1 MLYAKFMYPDNGW
14 DSDVENAKKVGLKVG
29 EKYEVEY
36 SLADNFNYEVEE
48 FHDLLSSLDVS
59 YTGDSYDNQFE
70 VSKEEWKRGIDK
82 LKNLP
87 NLETAEEKED
97 IESALEKLEEP
108 LAEIIEFMELL
119 LEEADENHEFM
130 VLSFH

>member
-1 MLYAKFMYPDNGW
+1 MGHRLH
-14 DSDVENAKKVGLKVG
+14 VAKK
-29 EKYEVEY
+29 YEIEY

-70 VSKEEWKRGIDK
+70 VSKEDWQKGIDK
-82 LKNLP
+82 LKNLS
-87 NLETAEEKED
+87 NLETEEKEY
-97 IESALEKLEEP
+97 IESALKDLEEP
-108 LAEIIEFMELL
+108 LPEVIEFMELL
-119 LEEADENHEFM
+119 FEEADQNHEFM

>member
-1 MLYAKFMYPDNGW
+1 MGHRLH
-14 DSDVENAKKVGLKVG
+14 VAKK
-29 EKYEVEY
+29 YDVEY

-82 LKNLP
+82 LKNLS
-87 NLETAEEKED
+87 NLETEEKED
-97 IESALEKLEEP
+97 IESALKDLEEP
-108 LAEIIEFMELL
+108 LPEIIEFMELL
-119 LEEADENHEFM
+119 FEEADQNHEFL

>member
-1 MLYAKFMYPDNGW
+1 MGHRLH
-14 DSDVENAKKVGLKVG
+14 VAKK
-29 EKYEVEY
+29 YDVEY

-97 IESALEKLEEP
+97 IESALKDLEESLP
-108 LAEIIEFMELL
+108 EIIEFMELL
-119 LEEADENHEFM
+119 FEEADQNHEFL